1 MHDNFNF
8 NVLQKQFHMRNVR
21 QKNTTE
27 RGVRERDR
35 REERGGMERFILSTE
50 KQVESWI
57 WQIQAD
63 TDTAQTYSIM
73 K

>member
-63 TDTAQTYSIM
+63 TEILHKHTAL
-73 K
+73 